1 MRENFPPEH
10 AILFTLDAQTVI
22 QKKPFKLNAMIGYVK
37 GDDQIFNCEDELTAD
52 NLDALWRQDMQDERN
67 QQAFKDA
74 LRSTDPDE
82 VDMKQRECEWKM
94 TWDDDAWD
102 RAREFEL
109 FDPEYPVEEL
119 EAQKEADV
127 NQRLPAP
134 VQTNTTQS
142 VALVKTSGSP
152 AQAIQPVHG
161 TVLSRPAQNAVR
173 GRVGITPYEA
183 AQGLIQTI
191 PMFCIGKG
199 WLVYQQGYY
208 ALESSENVKRIIM
221 EVCRPAVEQCGS
233 ANFVDHIFKI
243 LKTEPKL
250 FIRPDF
256 NCNCVAFDDCVL
268 DLDRWEKLVP
278 TPTILVTTHLRAS
291 FSRGKRTDCPEFK
304 RFLADVTFG
313 NSVLQERIWQAVGYL
328 LVPDQHGKAII
339 LLQGRKHSGKSVLV
353 NVVKRCFD
361 DELVVALSVNEFD
374 RRFATSSL
382 YGKKLCVDADL
393 SDERLDRIAVSVL
406 KKLTGSDSISGDVKF
421 GDYLQFENSAK
432 FLYGS
437 NHVVLLPNKDAAFY
451 DRLVVIP
458 FARTVPSDERDFR
471 LEEKLNAERDAIIV
485 QALAA
490 YRRLVKSNY
499 RFAGDFPINA
509 VTEDGGESTAD
520 KVSQFLREDCEIALG
535 VWTPTGTLYAA
546 FVRRFGN
553 LCSDKSFSG
562 LLFSI
567 ALSAGYPVG
576 KDKNRTSPKVNSVWG
591 FANLKLKEK
600 ADG

>member
-1 MRENFPPEH
+1 MRFLINEKEEFSAE
-10 AILFTLDAQTVI
+10 LFKYDG
-22 QKKPFKLNAMIGYVK
+22 P
-37 GDDQIFNCEDELTAD
+37 D
-52 NLDALWRQDMQDERN
+52 LDALWRQDMQDERN
-67 QQAFKDA
+67 QQAFKDE

-82 VDMKQRECEWKM
+82 VDMAQYEREWKAM
-94 TWDDDAWD
+94 WDDDAWD

-119 EAQKEADV
+119 EAQKETDA
-127 NQRLPAP
+127 NQCLPTP
-134 VQTNTTQS
+134 VQTNNAQS
-142 VALVKTSGSP
+142 AALVKTSGSP

-161 TVLSRPAQNAVR
+161 AVLPRSVQNAVR

-183 AQGLIQTI
+183 AQGLMQTI

-208 ALESSENVKRIIM
+208 ALKSSENVKRIIM

-233 ANFVDHIFKI
+233 ANFVDQIFKI

-268 DLDRWEKLVP
+268 DLDRWERIVP

-291 FSRGKRTDCPEFK
+291 FSRGERTDCPEFK
-304 RFLADVTFG
+304 RFLADVTLG
-313 NSVLQERIWQAVGYL
+313 NPVLQERIWQAVGYL

-339 LLQGRKHSGKSVLV
+339 LLQGRMHSGKSALA
-353 NVVKRCFD
+353 NVVKHCFD
-361 DELVVALSVNEFD
+361 DEFVIALSVNEFGK
-374 RRFATSSL
+374 RFATSSL

-393 SDERLDRIAVSVL
+393 SDERLDRTAVSVL
-406 KKLTGSDSISGDVKF
+406 KKLTGADSISGDVKF

-471 LEEKLNAERDAIIV
+471 LEEKLDAERDAIIF

-509 VTEDGGESTAD
+509 VTEDGGERIAD
-520 KVSQFLREDCEIALG
+520 SVSHFLREDCEIALG

-546 FVRRFGN
+546 FVRKFGN

-576 KDKNRTSPKVNSVWG
+576 KDKDRTSPKANSVWG
-591 FANLKLKEK
+591 FENLKLKEN

>member
-1 MRENFPPEH
+1 
-10 AILFTLDAQTVI
+10 
-22 QKKPFKLNAMIGYVK
+22 MIGYVK
-37 GDDQIFNCEDELTAD
+37 GDDQIFNCEDKLTAY

-82 VDMKQRECEWKM
+82 VDMKQREREWKM

-102 RAREFEL
+102 QAREFEL

-119 EAQKEADV
+119 EAQEETDA

-221 EVCRPAVEQCGS
+221 EVCRPTVEQCGS

-268 DLDRWEKLVP
+268 DLDRWERLVP
-278 TPTILVTTHLRAS
+278 TPAILVTTHLRAS

-304 RFLADVTFG
+304 RFLADVTLG
-313 NSVLQERIWQAVGYL
+313 NPVLQERIWQAVGYL

-393 SDERLDRIAVSVL
+393 SDERLSRDAVSVL

-458 FARTVPSDERDFR
+458 FARTVPLDERDFR

-499 RFAGDFPINA
+499 HFAGDFPINA
-509 VTEDGGESTAD
+509 VTEDGGESVAD
-520 KVSQFLREDCEIALG
+520 RVAQFLREDCEIAPG
-535 VWTPTGTLYAA
+535 VWTPTERLYKS

-553 LCSDKSFSG
+553 LCNYRYFSG

-576 KDKNRTSPKVNSVWG
+576 KDKDRTSPKANSVWG
-591 FANLKLKEK
+591 FENLKLKEN

>member
-1 MRENFPPEH
+1 MKKEEFPAE
-10 AILFTLDAQTVI
+10 
-22 QKKPFKLNAMIGYVK
+22 
-37 GDDQIFNCEDELTAD
+37 FNCDGPD
-52 NLDALWRQDMQDERN
+52 LDALWRQDMQDERN

-82 VDMKQRECEWKM
+82 VDTEQNEREWKA

-119 EAQKEADV
+119 EAQEETDA

-134 VQTNTTQS
+134 VQTNTAQS

-161 TVLSRPAQNAVR
+161 AVLPRPAQNAVR

-208 ALESSENVKRIIM
+208 ALKSSENVKRIIM

-233 ANFVDHIFKI
+233 ANFVDQIFKI

-268 DLDRWEKLVP
+268 DLDRWERIVP

-291 FSRGKRTDCPEFK
+291 FSRGERTDCPEFK
-304 RFLADVTFG
+304 RFLADVTLG
-313 NSVLQERIWQAVGYL
+313 NPVLQERIWQAVGYL

-339 LLQGRKHSGKSVLV
+339 LLQGRMHSGKSALA
-353 NVVKRCFD
+353 NVVKHCFD
-361 DELVVALSVNEFD
+361 DEFVIALSVNEFGK
-374 RRFATSSL
+374 RFATSSL

-393 SDERLDRIAVSVL
+393 SDERLDRTAVSVL
-406 KKLTGSDSISGDVKF
+406 KKLTGADSISGDVKF

-437 NHVVLLPNKDAAFY
+437 NHIVLLPNKDAAFY

-458 FARTVPSDERDFR
+458 FARTVPSDERDFW
-471 LEEKLNAERDAIIV
+471 LEEKLNAERDAIIIR
-485 QALAA
+485 ALAA

-520 KVSQFLREDCEIALG
+520 SVARFLREDCEIAPG

-553 LCSDKSFSG
+553 LCNDRYFSG

-576 KDKNRTSPKVNSVWG
+576 KDKDRTSPKANSVWG
-591 FANLKLKEK
+591 FENLKLKEN

>member
-1 MRENFPPEH
+1 
-10 AILFTLDAQTVI
+10 
-22 QKKPFKLNAMIGYVK
+22 MIGYVK
-37 GDDQIFNCEDELTAD
+37 GDDQIFNCEDKLTAD

-67 QQAFKDA
+67 QQAFKDE

-82 VDMKQRECEWKM
+82 VDMAQYEREWKAM
-94 TWDDDAWD
+94 WDDDAWD

-119 EAQKEADV
+119 EAQKETDA
-127 NQRLPAP
+127 NQCLPTP
-134 VQTNTTQS
+134 VQTNNAQS
-142 VALVKTSGSP
+142 AALVKTSGSP

-161 TVLSRPAQNAVR
+161 AVLPRSVQNAVR

-183 AQGLIQTI
+183 AQGLMQTI

-208 ALESSENVKRIIM
+208 ALKSSENVKRIIM

-233 ANFVDHIFKI
+233 ANFVDQIFKI

-268 DLDRWEKLVP
+268 DLDRWERIVP

-291 FSRGKRTDCPEFK
+291 FSRGERTDCPEFK

-313 NSVLQERIWQAVGYL
+313 NPVLQERIWQAVGYL

-339 LLQGRKHSGKSVLV
+339 LLQGRMHSGKSALA
-353 NVVKRCFD
+353 NVVKHCFD
-361 DELVVALSVNEFD
+361 DEFVIALSVNEFGK
-374 RRFATSSL
+374 RFATSSL

-393 SDERLDRIAVSVL
+393 SDERLDRTAVSVL
-406 KKLTGSDSISGDVKF
+406 KKLTGADSISGDVKF

-471 LEEKLNAERDAIIV
+471 LEEKLDAERDAIIF

-509 VTEDGGESTAD
+509 VTEDGGERIAD
-520 KVSQFLREDCEIALG
+520 SVSHFLREDCEIALG

-546 FVRRFGN
+546 FVRKFGN

-576 KDKNRTSPKVNSVWG
+576 KDKDRTSPKANSVWG
-591 FANLKLKEK
+591 FENLKLKEN

>member
-1 MRENFPPEH
+1 
-10 AILFTLDAQTVI
+10 
-22 QKKPFKLNAMIGYVK
+22 
-37 GDDQIFNCEDELTAD
+37 
-52 NLDALWRQDMQDERN
+52 MQDERN

-82 VDMKQRECEWKM
+82 VDMEHKECEWKM

-142 VALVKTSGSP
+142 AALVKTSGSP
-152 AQAIQPVHG
+152 AAIQSFHG
-161 TVLSRPAQNAVR
+161 AVLSRPAQNAVR
-173 GRVGITPYEA
+173 GRVGSGNNITPYEV
-183 AQGLIQTI
+183 AQVLIQTI
-191 PMFCIGKG
+191 PMFCIRKG
-199 WLVYQQGYY
+199 WLVYQQGHY
-208 ALESSENVKRIIM
+208 ALKSSEDIKRIIM

-233 ANFVDHIFKI
+233 ANFVDQIFKI
-243 LKTEPKL
+243 LKTEPRL

-268 DLDRWEKLVP
+268 DLDRWEVLVP
-278 TPTILVTTHLRAS
+278 TPEILVTTHLRAS
-291 FSRGKRTDCPEFK
+291 LGRGERTDCPEFK
-304 RFLADVTFG
+304 RFLADVTLG
-313 NSVLQERIWQAVGYL
+313 NPVLQERIWQAVGYL

-339 LLQGRKHSGKSVLV
+339 LLQGRMHSGKSALA
-353 NVVKRCFD
+353 NVVKHCFD

-393 SDERLDRIAVSVL
+393 SDERLSREAVSVL

-421 GDYLQFENSAK
+421 GDYLQFTNSAK

-458 FARTVPSDERDFR
+458 FARTVPLNERDFQ

-499 RFAGDFPINA
+499 RFAGEFPINA
-509 VTEDGGESTAD
+509 VTEDGGESIAD
-520 KVSQFLREDCEIALG
+520 SVAQFLREDCEIATG
-535 VWTPTGTLYAA
+535 VWTPTGRLYEA
-546 FVRRFGN
+546 FARRFGN
-553 LCSDKSFSG
+553 LCNDRYFSG

-576 KDKNRTSPKVNSVWG
+576 KDKDRTSPKANSVWG
-591 FANLKLKEK
+591 FENLKLKER
-600 ADG
+600 

>member
-1 MRENFPPEH
+1 
-10 AILFTLDAQTVI
+10 
-22 QKKPFKLNAMIGYVK
+22 
-37 GDDQIFNCEDELTAD
+37 
-52 NLDALWRQDMQDERN
+52 MQDERN

-82 VDMKQRECEWKM
+82 VDMEHKECEWKM

-142 VALVKTSGSP
+142 AALVKTSGSP
-152 AQAIQPVHG
+152 VAIQPVHG
-161 TVLSRPAQNAVR
+161 AVLSRPAQNAVH

-183 AQGLIQTI
+183 AQGLMQTI
-191 PMFCIGKG
+191 PMFCIGKD
-199 WLVYQQGYY
+199 WLVYRQGYY
-208 ALESSENVKRIIM
+208 ALKSSEDLKRVIM

-233 ANFVDHIFKI
+233 ANFVDQIFKI

-268 DLDRWEKLVP
+268 DLDRWERIVP

-291 FSRGKRTDCPEFK
+291 FSRGERTDCPEFK
-304 RFLADVTFG
+304 RFLADVTLG
-313 NSVLQERIWQAVGYL
+313 NPVLQERIWQAVGYL

-339 LLQGRKHSGKSVLV
+339 LLQGRKHSGKSVLS
-353 NVVKRCFD
+353 NVVKNCFD

-393 SDERLDRIAVSVL
+393 SDERLSREAVSVL
-406 KKLTGSDSISGDVKF
+406 KKLTGADSISGDVKF
-421 GDYLQFENSAK
+421 GDYLQFTNSAK

-458 FARTVPSDERDFR
+458 FAKSVPRDARDFW

-520 KVSQFLREDCEIALG
+520 KVAQFLREDCEIALG

-546 FVRRFGN
+546 FVRKFGN
-553 LCSDKSFSG
+553 LCNDRYFSG

-576 KDKNRTSPKVNSVWG
+576 KDKDRTSPKANSVWG
-591 FANLKLKEK
+591 FENLKLKEN

>member
-1 MRENFPPEH
+1 
-10 AILFTLDAQTVI
+10 
-22 QKKPFKLNAMIGYVK
+22 MIGYVK
-37 GDDQIFNCEDELTAD
+37 GDDQIFNCEDKLTAD

-67 QQAFKDA
+67 QQAFKDE

-82 VDMKQRECEWKM
+82 VDMAQYEREWKAM
-94 TWDDDAWD
+94 WDDDAWD

-119 EAQKEADV
+119 EAQKETDA
-127 NQRLPAP
+127 NQCLPTP
-134 VQTNTTQS
+134 VQTNNAQS
-142 VALVKTSGSP
+142 AALVKTLGSP

-161 TVLSRPAQNAVR
+161 AVLPRSVQNAVR

-183 AQGLIQTI
+183 AQGLMQTI
-191 PMFCIGKG
+191 PMFCIGKE
-199 WLVYQQGYY
+199 WLVYQQGHY
-208 ALESSENVKRIIM
+208 ALKSGEDVRRVIM
-221 EVCRPAVEQCGS
+221 EVCRSAVEQCGS
-233 ANFVDHIFKI
+233 ANFVDQIFKI

-278 TPTILVTTHLRAS
+278 TPAILVTTHLRAS
-291 FSRGKRTDCPEFK
+291 FSRGERTDCPEFK
-304 RFLADVTFG
+304 RFLADVTLG
-313 NSVLQERIWQAVGYL
+313 NPVLQERIWQAVGYL

-353 NVVKRCFD
+353 NVVKNCFD
-361 DELVVALSVNEFD
+361 DELVVALSVNEFG

-393 SDERLDRIAVSVL
+393 SDERLSREAVSVL
-406 KKLTGSDSISGDVKF
+406 KKLTGADSISGDVKF
-421 GDYLQFENSAK
+421 GDYLQFTNSAK

-437 NHVVLLPNKDAAFY
+437 NHVVLLPSKDAAFY

-458 FARTVPSDERDFR
+458 FARTVPLNERDFQ
-471 LEEKLNAERDAIIV
+471 LEEKLNAERDAIIF

-520 KVSQFLREDCEIALG
+520 RVAQFLREDCEIALG

-553 LCSDKSFSG
+553 LCNDRSFSG
-562 LLFSI
+562 LLFST

-576 KDKNRTSPKVNSVWG
+576 KDKDRTSPKANSVWG
-591 FANLKLKEK
+591 FENLKLKEN

>member
-1 MRENFPPEH
+1 MKKEEFSAE
-10 AILFTLDAQTVI
+10 LFKCDG
-22 QKKPFKLNAMIGYVK
+22 P
-37 GDDQIFNCEDELTAD
+37 D
-52 NLDALWRQDMQDERN
+52 LDALWRQDMQDKRN

-82 VDMKQRECEWKM
+82 VDVEQQEREWEIA
-94 TWDDDAWD
+94 WDDDAWD
-102 RAREFEL
+102 QAWEFEL

-119 EAQKEADV
+119 EAQEEADA
-127 NQRLPAP
+127 NQCLPAP
-134 VQTNTTQS
+134 VQANTTQS

-152 AQAIQPVHG
+152 AQAIQPVRG
-161 TVLSRPAQNAVR
+161 TVLPRSVQNAVR

-183 AQGLIQTI
+183 AQGLMQTI
-191 PMFCIGKG
+191 PMFCIGKS

-208 ALESSENVKRIIM
+208 TLKSSENVKRIIM

-233 ANFVDHIFKI
+233 ANFVDQIFKI

-250 FIRPDF
+250 FIQPDF
-256 NCNCVAFDDCVL
+256 NRNCVAFDDCVL
-268 DLDRWEKLVP
+268 DLDRWERIMP
-278 TPTILVTTHLRAS
+278 TPAILVTTHLRAS
-291 FSRGKRTDCPEFK
+291 LSRGERTDCPEFK
-304 RFLADVTFG
+304 RFLADVTLG
-313 NSVLQERIWQAVGYL
+313 NPVLQERIWQAVGYL

-393 SDERLDRIAVSVL
+393 SDERLDRTAVSVL
-406 KKLTGSDSISGDVKF
+406 KKLTGADSISGDVKF

-509 VTEDGGESTAD
+509 VTEDGGERIAD
-520 KVSQFLREDCEIALG
+520 SVSHFLREDCEIALG

-546 FVRRFGN
+546 FVRKFGN

-576 KDKNRTSPKVNSVWG
+576 KDKDRTSPKANSVWG
-591 FANLKLKEK
+591 FENLKLKEN

>member
-1 MRENFPPEH
+1 MKKEEFSAE
-10 AILFTLDAQTVI
+10 LFKCDGSDLDT
-22 QKKPFKLNAMIGYVK
+22 
-37 GDDQIFNCEDELTAD
+37 
-52 NLDALWRQDMQDERN
+52 LWRQDMQDERN

-82 VDMKQRECEWKM
+82 VDLEQHEREWKM
-94 TWDDDAWD
+94 MWDDDAWD

-119 EAQKEADV
+119 EAQEETDA

-134 VQTNTTQS
+134 VQTNTAQS

-161 TVLSRPAQNAVR
+161 AVLPRPAQNAVR

-208 ALESSENVKRIIM
+208 ALKSSENVKRIIM
-221 EVCRPAVEQCGS
+221 EVCRSAVEQCGS
-233 ANFVDHIFKI
+233 ANFVDQIFKI

-268 DLDRWEKLVP
+268 DLDRWERIVP

-291 FSRGKRTDCPEFK
+291 FSRGERTDCPEFK
-304 RFLADVTFG
+304 RFLADVTLG
-313 NSVLQERIWQAVGYL
+313 NPVLQERIWQAVGYL

-393 SDERLDRIAVSVL
+393 SDERLDRTAVSVL
-406 KKLTGSDSISGDVKF
+406 KKLTGADSISGDVKF
-421 GDYLQFENSAK
+421 GDYLQFTNSAK

-471 LEEKLNAERDAIIV
+471 LEEKLNAERDAIIIR
-485 QALAA
+485 ALAA

-520 KVSQFLREDCEIALG
+520 KVGQFLREDCEIAFG
-535 VWTPTGTLYAA
+535 VWTPTGALYAA

-553 LCSDKSFSG
+553 LCNDRYFSG

-576 KDKNRTSPKVNSVWG
+576 KDKDRTSPKANSVWG
-591 FANLKLKEK
+591 FANLKLKEN

>member
-1 MRENFPPEH
+1 
-10 AILFTLDAQTVI
+10 
-22 QKKPFKLNAMIGYVK
+22 
-37 GDDQIFNCEDELTAD
+37 
-52 NLDALWRQDMQDERN
+52 MQDERN

-82 VDMKQRECEWKM
+82 VDMEHKECEWKM

-142 VALVKTSGSP
+142 AALVKTSGSP
-152 AQAIQPVHG
+152 AAIQPFHG
-161 TVLSRPAQNAVR
+161 AVLSRPAQNAVR
-173 GRVGITPYEA
+173 GRVGSGNNITPYEVT
-183 AQGLIQTI
+183 QGLIQTI
-191 PMFCIGKG
+191 PMFCIRKG
-199 WLVYQQGYY
+199 WLVYQQGHY
-208 ALESSENVKRIIM
+208 ALKSSEDIKRIIM

-233 ANFVDHIFKI
+233 ANFVDQIFKI
-243 LKTEPKL
+243 LKTEPRL

-268 DLDRWEKLVP
+268 DLDRWEVLVP
-278 TPTILVTTHLRAS
+278 TPEILVTTHLRAS
-291 FSRGKRTDCPEFK
+291 LGRGERTDCPEFK
-304 RFLADVTFG
+304 RFLADVTLG
-313 NSVLQERIWQAVGYL
+313 NPVLQERIWQAVGYL

-339 LLQGRKHSGKSVLV
+339 LLQGRMHSGKSALA
-353 NVVKRCFD
+353 NVVKHCFD

-393 SDERLDRIAVSVL
+393 SDERLSREAVSVL

-421 GDYLQFENSAK
+421 GDYLQFTNSAK

-458 FARTVPSDERDFR
+458 FARTVPLNERDFQ

-499 RFAGDFPINA
+499 RFAGEFPINA
-509 VTEDGGESTAD
+509 VTEDGGESIAD
-520 KVSQFLREDCEIALG
+520 SVAQFLREDCEIATG
-535 VWTPTGTLYAA
+535 VWTPTERLYKS

-553 LCSDKSFSG
+553 LCNDRYFSG

-576 KDKNRTSPKVNSVWG
+576 KDKDRTSPKANSVWE
-591 FANLKLKEK
+591 FENLKLKEN

>member
-1 MRENFPPEH
+1 
-10 AILFTLDAQTVI
+10 
-22 QKKPFKLNAMIGYVK
+22 MIGYVK
-37 GDDQIFNCEDELTAD
+37 GDDQIFNCEDKLTAD

-67 QQAFKDA
+67 QQAFKDE

-82 VDMKQRECEWKM
+82 VDTEQNEREWKAM
-94 TWDDDAWD
+94 WDDDAWD

-119 EAQKEADV
+119 EAQKETDA
-127 NQRLPAP
+127 NQCLPTP
-134 VQTNTTQS
+134 VQTNNAQS
-142 VALVKTSGSP
+142 AALVKTSGSP

-161 TVLSRPAQNAVR
+161 AVLPRSVQNAVR

-183 AQGLIQTI
+183 AQGLMQTI

-208 ALESSENVKRIIM
+208 ALKSSENVKRIIM

-233 ANFVDHIFKI
+233 ANFVDQIFKI

-268 DLDRWEKLVP
+268 DLDRWERIVP

-291 FSRGKRTDCPEFK
+291 FSRGERTDCPEFK
-304 RFLADVTFG
+304 RFLADVTLG
-313 NSVLQERIWQAVGYL
+313 NPVLQERIWQAVGYL

-339 LLQGRKHSGKSVLV
+339 LLQGRMHSGKSALA
-353 NVVKRCFD
+353 NVVKHCFD
-361 DELVVALSVNEFD
+361 DEFVIALSVNEFGK
-374 RRFATSSL
+374 RFATSSL

-393 SDERLDRIAVSVL
+393 SDERLDRTAVSVL

-458 FARTVPSDERDFR
+458 FARTVPLDERDFR
-471 LEEKLNAERDAIIV
+471 LEEKLNAERDAIII

-520 KVSQFLREDCEIALG
+520 RVAQFLREDCEIALG
-535 VWTPTGTLYAA
+535 VWTPTERLYEA
-546 FVRRFGN
+546 FARRFGN
-553 LCSDKSFSG
+553 LCSDRYFSG

-576 KDKNRTSPKVNSVWG
+576 KDKDRTSPKANSVWG
-591 FANLKLKEK
+591 FENLKLKEN

>member
-1 MRENFPPEH
+1 
-10 AILFTLDAQTVI
+10 
-22 QKKPFKLNAMIGYVK
+22 MIGYVK
-37 GDDQIFNCEDELTAD
+37 GDDQIFNCEDKLTAD

-67 QQAFKDA
+67 QQAFKDE

-82 VDMKQRECEWKM
+82 VDMAQYEREWKAM
-94 TWDDDAWD
+94 WDDDAWD

-119 EAQKEADV
+119 EAQKETDA
-127 NQRLPAP
+127 NQCLPTP
-134 VQTNTTQS
+134 VQTNNAQS
-142 VALVKTSGSP
+142 AALVKTSGSP

-161 TVLSRPAQNAVR
+161 AVLPRSVQDAVR

-183 AQGLIQTI
+183 AQGLMQTI

-208 ALESSENVKRIIM
+208 ALKSSENVKRIIM

-233 ANFVDHIFKI
+233 ANFVDQIFKI

-268 DLDRWEKLVP
+268 DLDRWERIVP

-291 FSRGKRTDCPEFK
+291 FSRGERTDCPEFK
-304 RFLADVTFG
+304 RFLADVTLG
-313 NSVLQERIWQAVGYL
+313 NPVLQERIWQAVGYL

-339 LLQGRKHSGKSVLV
+339 LLQGRMHSGKSALA
-353 NVVKRCFD
+353 NVVKHCFD
-361 DELVVALSVNEFD
+361 DEFVIALSVNEFGK
-374 RRFATSSL
+374 RFATSSL

-393 SDERLDRIAVSVL
+393 SDERLDRTAVSVL
-406 KKLTGSDSISGDVKF
+406 KKLTGADSISGDVKF

-471 LEEKLNAERDAIIV
+471 LEEKLDAERDAIIF

-509 VTEDGGESTAD
+509 VTEDGGERIAD
-520 KVSQFLREDCEIALG
+520 SVSHFLREDCEIALG

-546 FVRRFGN
+546 FVRKFGN

-576 KDKNRTSPKVNSVWG
+576 KDKDRTSPKANSVWG
-591 FANLKLKEK
+591 FENLKLKEN

>member
-1 MRENFPPEH
+1 
-10 AILFTLDAQTVI
+10 
-22 QKKPFKLNAMIGYVK
+22 MIGYVK
-37 GDDQIFNCEDELTAD
+37 GDDQIFNCEDKLTAD

-67 QQAFKDA
+67 QQAFKDE

-82 VDMKQRECEWKM
+82 VDMAQYEREWKAM
-94 TWDDDAWD
+94 WDDDAWD

-119 EAQKEADV
+119 EAQKETDA
-127 NQRLPAP
+127 NQCLPTP
-134 VQTNTTQS
+134 VQTNNAQS
-142 VALVKTSGSP
+142 AALVKTLGSP

-161 TVLSRPAQNAVR
+161 AVLPRSVQNAVR

-183 AQGLIQTI
+183 AQGLMQTI
-191 PMFCIGKG
+191 PMFCIGKE
-199 WLVYQQGYY
+199 WLVYQQGHY
-208 ALESSENVKRIIM
+208 ALKSGEDVRRVIM
-221 EVCRPAVEQCGS
+221 EVCRSAVEQCGS
-233 ANFVDHIFKI
+233 ANFVDQIFKI

-278 TPTILVTTHLRAS
+278 TPAILVTTHLRAS
-291 FSRGKRTDCPEFK
+291 FSRGERTDCPEFK
-304 RFLADVTFG
+304 RFLADVTLG
-313 NSVLQERIWQAVGYL
+313 NPVLQERIWQAVGYL

-353 NVVKRCFD
+353 NVVKNCFD
-361 DELVVALSVNEFD
+361 DELVVALSVNEFG

-393 SDERLDRIAVSVL
+393 SDERLSREAVSVL
-406 KKLTGSDSISGDVKF
+406 KKLTGADSISGDVKF
-421 GDYLQFENSAK
+421 GDYLQFTNSAK

-437 NHVVLLPNKDAAFY
+437 NHVVLLPSKDAAFY

-458 FARTVPSDERDFR
+458 FARTVPLNERDFQ
-471 LEEKLNAERDAIIV
+471 LEEKLNAERDAIIF

-520 KVSQFLREDCEIALG
+520 KMAQFLREDCEIAFG

-553 LCSDKSFSG
+553 LCSDRYFSG

-567 ALSAGYPVG
+567 ALSAGYPVS
-576 KDKNRTSPKVNSVWG
+576 KDKDRTSPKANSVWG
-591 FANLKLKEK
+591 FENLKLKEN

>member
-1 MRENFPPEH
+1 MVSKL
-10 AILFTLDAQTVI
+10 I
-22 QKKPFKLNAMIGYVK
+22 KKEEFSAEFKCDGP
-37 GDDQIFNCEDELTAD
+37 D
-52 NLDALWRQDMQDERN
+52 LDALWRQDMQDERN
-67 QQAFKDA
+67 QQAFKDE

-82 VDMKQRECEWKM
+82 VDMAQYEREWKAM
-94 TWDDDAWD
+94 WDDDAWD

-119 EAQKEADV
+119 EAQKETDA
-127 NQRLPAP
+127 NQCLPAP

-142 VALVKTSGSP
+142 AALVKTSGSP

-161 TVLSRPAQNAVR
+161 AVLPRSVQNAVR

-183 AQGLIQTI
+183 AQGLMQTI

-208 ALESSENVKRIIM
+208 ALKSSENVKRIIM

-233 ANFVDHIFKI
+233 ANFVDQIFKI

-268 DLDRWEKLVP
+268 DLDRWERIVP

-291 FSRGKRTDCPEFK
+291 FSRGERTDCPEFK
-304 RFLADVTFG
+304 RFLADVTLG
-313 NSVLQERIWQAVGYL
+313 NPVLQERIWQAVGYL

-339 LLQGRKHSGKSVLV
+339 LLQGRMHSGKSALA
-353 NVVKRCFD
+353 NVVKHCFD
-361 DELVVALSVNEFD
+361 DEFVIALSVNEFGK
-374 RRFATSSL
+374 RFATSSL

-393 SDERLDRIAVSVL
+393 SDERLDRTAVSVL
-406 KKLTGSDSISGDVKF
+406 KKLTGADSISGDVKF

-471 LEEKLNAERDAIIV
+471 LEEKLDAERDAIIF

-509 VTEDGGESTAD
+509 VTEDGGERIAD
-520 KVSQFLREDCEIALG
+520 SVSHFLREDCEIALG

-546 FVRRFGN
+546 FVRKFGN

-576 KDKNRTSPKVNSVWG
+576 KDKDRTSPKANSVWG
-591 FANLKLKEK
+591 FENLKLKEN

>member
-1 MRENFPPEH
+1 MKKEEFPAE
-10 AILFTLDAQTVI
+10 
-22 QKKPFKLNAMIGYVK
+22 
-37 GDDQIFNCEDELTAD
+37 FNCDGPD
-52 NLDALWRQDMQDERN
+52 LDALWRQDMQDERN

-82 VDMKQRECEWKM
+82 VDTEQNEREWKA

-102 RAREFEL
+102 QARKFEL

-119 EAQKEADV
+119 EAQKETDA

-152 AQAIQPVHG
+152 AQAVQPVHG
-161 TVLSRPAQNAVR
+161 TVIPRSVQNAVH
-173 GRVGITPYEA
+173 GRVGTTPYEA

-191 PMFCIGKG
+191 PMFCIRKA

-208 ALESSENVKRIIM
+208 ALKSGEDIRRVIM
-221 EVCRPAVEQCGS
+221 EVCRSAVEQCGS
-233 ANFVDHIFKI
+233 ANFVDQIFKI

-256 NCNCVAFDDCVL
+256 NCNCVALDDCVL
-268 DLDRWEKLVP
+268 DLDRWERIVP
-278 TPTILVTTHLRAS
+278 TPAILVTTHLRAS
-291 FSRGKRTDCPEFK
+291 FSRGERTDCPEFK
-304 RFLADVTFG
+304 RFLADVTLG
-313 NSVLQERIWQAVGYL
+313 NPVLQERIWQAVGYL

-339 LLQGRKHSGKSVLV
+339 LLQGRKHSGKSVLS
-353 NVVKRCFD
+353 NVVKNCFD

-393 SDERLDRIAVSVL
+393 SDERLDRTAVSVL
-406 KKLTGSDSISGDVKF
+406 KKLTGADSISGDVKF

-509 VTEDGGESTAD
+509 VTEDGGESIAGSVA
-520 KVSQFLREDCEIALG
+520 KFLREDCEIALG

-553 LCSDKSFSG
+553 LCGDRYFSG
-562 LLFSI
+562 LLFLI

-576 KDKNRTSPKVNSVWG
+576 KDKDRTSPKANSVWG
-591 FANLKLKEK
+591 FANLKLKEN

>member
-1 MRENFPPEH
+1 MRFLINEKEEFSAE
-10 AILFTLDAQTVI
+10 LFKYDG
-22 QKKPFKLNAMIGYVK
+22 P
-37 GDDQIFNCEDELTAD
+37 D
-52 NLDALWRQDMQDERN
+52 LDALWRQDMQDERN

-82 VDMKQRECEWKM
+82 VDMKQREREWKM

-102 RAREFEL
+102 QAREFEL

-119 EAQKEADV
+119 EAQEETDA

-134 VQTNTTQS
+134 VQTNNTQS

-152 AQAIQPVHG
+152 VQVIQPVHG
-161 TVLSRPAQNAVR
+161 TVLPYSVQNTVRSRVAV
-173 GRVGITPYEA
+173 TPYEA
-183 AQGLIQTI
+183 AQGLMQTI
-191 PMFCIGKG
+191 PMFCIGKA

-208 ALESSENVKRIIM
+208 ALKSGEDIRRIIM

-233 ANFVDHIFKI
+233 ANFVDQIFKI

-250 FIRPDF
+250 FIHPNF
-256 NCNCVAFDDCVL
+256 NRNCIAFDDCVL
-268 DLDRWEKLVP
+268 DLDRWERLVP

-291 FSRGKRTDCPEFK
+291 FSRGERTDCPEFK
-304 RFLADVTFG
+304 RFLADVTLG
-313 NSVLQERIWQAVGYL
+313 NPVLQERIWQAVGYL

-339 LLQGRKHSGKSVLV
+339 LLQGRKHSGKSVLS
-353 NVVKRCFD
+353 NVVKNCFD

-393 SDERLDRIAVSVL
+393 SDERLSREAVSVL
-406 KKLTGSDSISGDVKF
+406 KKLTGADSISGDVKF
-421 GDYLQFENSAK
+421 GDYLQFTNSAK

-471 LEEKLNAERDAIIV
+471 LEEKLDAERDAIIF

-509 VTEDGGESTAD
+509 VTEDGGERIAD
-520 KVSQFLREDCEIALG
+520 SVSHFLREDCEIALG
-535 VWTPTGTLYAA
+535 VWTPTGMLYAA
-546 FVRRFGN
+546 FVRKFGN

-576 KDKNRTSPKVNSVWG
+576 KDKDRTSPKANSVWG
-591 FANLKLKEK
+591 FENLKLKEN

>member
-1 MRENFPPEH
+1 
-10 AILFTLDAQTVI
+10 
-22 QKKPFKLNAMIGYVK
+22 
-37 GDDQIFNCEDELTAD
+37 
-52 NLDALWRQDMQDERN
+52 MQDERN
-67 QQAFKDA
+67 QQTFKDA

-82 VDMKQRECEWKM
+82 VDMEHKECEWKM

-119 EAQKEADV
+119 EAQKETDA
-127 NQRLPAP
+127 NQCLPAP
-134 VQTNTTQS
+134 VQTNNTQS
-142 VALVKTSGSP
+142 AALVKTSGSP
-152 AQAIQPVHG
+152 AQAVQPVHG
-161 TVLSRPAQNAVR
+161 AVLPRSVQNAAR

-221 EVCRPAVEQCGS
+221 EVCRPAIEQCGS

-393 SDERLDRIAVSVL
+393 SDERLSRDAVSVL

-458 FARTVPSDERDFR
+458 FARTVPLDERDFR

-499 RFAGDFPINA
+499 HFAGDFPINA
-509 VTEDGGESTAD
+509 VTEDGGESVAD
-520 KVSQFLREDCEIALG
+520 RVAQFLREDCEIAPG
-535 VWTPTGTLYAA
+535 VWTPTERLYKS

-553 LCSDKSFSG
+553 LCNDRYFSG

-576 KDKNRTSPKVNSVWG
+576 KDKDRTSPKANSVWG
-591 FANLKLKEK
+591 FENLKLKEN

>member
-1 MRENFPPEH
+1 MRENFFPKH

-22 QKKPFKLNAMIGYVK
+22 QKKPFKSNAMIGYV
-37 GDDQIFNCEDELTAD
+37 EDELTAD

-74 LRSTDPDE
+74 FRSTDPDE
-82 VDMKQRECEWKM
+82 VDMERHEREWKM

-119 EAQKEADV
+119 EAQKETDA
-127 NQRLPAP
+127 NQCLPAP
-134 VQTNTTQS
+134 VQTNNTQS
-142 VALVKTSGSP
+142 AALVKTSGSP
-152 AQAIQPVHG
+152 AQAVQPVHG
-161 TVLSRPAQNAVR
+161 AVLPRSVQNAVR

-191 PMFCIGKG
+191 PMFCIRKA
-199 WLVYQQGYY
+199 WLVYQQGHY
-208 ALESSENVKRIIM
+208 ALKSSEDIKRIIM
-221 EVCRPAVEQCGS
+221 EVCRSAVEQCGS
-233 ANFVDHIFKI
+233 ANFVDQIFKI

-250 FIRPDF
+250 FIQPNF

-268 DLDRWEKLVP
+268 DLDRWEVLVP
-278 TPTILVTTHLRAS
+278 TPEILVTTHLRAS
-291 FSRGKRTDCPEFK
+291 FSRGERTDCPEFK
-304 RFLADVTFG
+304 RFLADVTLG
-313 NSVLQERIWQAVGYL
+313 NPVLQERIWQAVGYL

-339 LLQGRKHSGKSVLV
+339 LLQGRKHSGKSVLS
-353 NVVKRCFD
+353 NVVKNCFD
-361 DELVVALSVNEFD
+361 DELVVALSVNEFG

-393 SDERLDRIAVSVL
+393 SDERLDRTAVSVL
-406 KKLTGSDSISGDVKF
+406 KKLTGADSISGDVKF

-451 DRLVVIP
+451 DRLIVIP

-471 LEEKLNAERDAIIV
+471 LEEKLNAERDSIII

-520 KVSQFLREDCEIALG
+520 KMAQFLREDCEIAFG

-553 LCSDKSFSG
+553 LCSDRYFSG

-567 ALSAGYPVG
+567 ALSAGYPVS
-576 KDKNRTSPKVNSVWG
+576 KDKDRTSPKANSVWG
-591 FANLKLKEK
+591 FENLKLKEN

>member
-1 MRENFPPEH
+1 
-10 AILFTLDAQTVI
+10 
-22 QKKPFKLNAMIGYVK
+22 
-37 GDDQIFNCEDELTAD
+37 
-52 NLDALWRQDMQDERN
+52 MQDERN

-82 VDMKQRECEWKM
+82 VDMEQHEREWKA
-94 TWDDDAWD
+94 TWEDDAWD

-119 EAQKEADV
+119 EAQEETDA
-127 NQRLPAP
+127 NQRLLAP

-221 EVCRPAVEQCGS
+221 EVCRPTVEQCGS

-268 DLDRWEKLVP
+268 DLDRWERLVP
-278 TPTILVTTHLRAS
+278 TPAILVTTHLRAS

-304 RFLADVTFG
+304 RFLADVTLG
-313 NSVLQERIWQAVGYL
+313 NPVLQERIWQAVGYL

-393 SDERLDRIAVSVL
+393 SDKRLSRDAVSVL

-458 FARTVPSDERDFR
+458 FARTVPLDERDFR

-499 RFAGDFPINA
+499 HFAGDFPINA
-509 VTEDGGESTAD
+509 VTEDGGESVAD
-520 KVSQFLREDCEIALG
+520 RVAQFLREDCEIAPG
-535 VWTPTGTLYAA
+535 VWTPTERLYKS

-553 LCSDKSFSG
+553 LCNDRYFSG

-576 KDKNRTSPKVNSVWG
+576 KDKDRTSPKANSVWG
-591 FANLKLKEK
+591 FENLKLKEN

>member
-1 MRENFPPEH
+1 
-10 AILFTLDAQTVI
+10 
-22 QKKPFKLNAMIGYVK
+22 MIGYVK
-37 GDDQIFNCEDELTAD
+37 GDDQIFNCEDKLTAD

-67 QQAFKDA
+67 QQAFKDE

-82 VDMKQRECEWKM
+82 VDMAQYEREWKAM
-94 TWDDDAWD
+94 WDDDAWD

-119 EAQKEADV
+119 EAQKETDA
-127 NQRLPAP
+127 NQCLPTP
-134 VQTNTTQS
+134 VQTNNAQS
-142 VALVKTSGSP
+142 AALVKTSGSP

-161 TVLSRPAQNAVR
+161 AVLPRSVQNAVR

-183 AQGLIQTI
+183 AQGLMQTI

-208 ALESSENVKRIIM
+208 ALKSSENVKRIIM

-233 ANFVDHIFKI
+233 ANFVDQIFKI

-268 DLDRWEKLVP
+268 DLDRWERIVP

-291 FSRGKRTDCPEFK
+291 FSRSERTDCPEFK
-304 RFLADVTFG
+304 RFLADVTLG
-313 NSVLQERIWQAVGYL
+313 NPVLQERIWQAVGYL

-339 LLQGRKHSGKSVLV
+339 LLQGRMHSGKSALA
-353 NVVKRCFD
+353 NVVKHCFD
-361 DELVVALSVNEFD
+361 DEFVIALSVNEFGK
-374 RRFATSSL
+374 RFATSSL

-393 SDERLDRIAVSVL
+393 SDERLDRTAVSVL

-458 FARTVPSDERDFR
+458 FARTVPLDERDFR
-471 LEEKLNAERDAIIV
+471 LEEKLNAERDAIII

-520 KVSQFLREDCEIALG
+520 RVAQFLREDCEIALG
-535 VWTPTGTLYAA
+535 VWTPTERLYEA
-546 FVRRFGN
+546 FARRFGN
-553 LCSDKSFSG
+553 LCSDRYFSG

-576 KDKNRTSPKVNSVWG
+576 KDKDRTSPKANSVWG
-591 FANLKLKEK
+591 FENLKLKEN

>member
-1 MRENFPPEH
+1 
-10 AILFTLDAQTVI
+10 
-22 QKKPFKLNAMIGYVK
+22 MIGYVK
-37 GDDQIFNCEDELTAD
+37 GDDQIFNCEDKLTAD

-67 QQAFKDA
+67 QQAFKDE

-82 VDMKQRECEWKM
+82 VDMAQYEREWKAM
-94 TWDDDAWD
+94 WDDDAWD

-119 EAQKEADV
+119 EAQKETDA
-127 NQRLPAP
+127 NQCLPTP
-134 VQTNTTQS
+134 VQTNNAQS
-142 VALVKTSGSP
+142 AALVKTSGSP

-161 TVLSRPAQNAVR
+161 AVLPRSVQNAVR

-183 AQGLIQTI
+183 AQGLMQTI

-208 ALESSENVKRIIM
+208 ALKSSENVKRIIM

-233 ANFVDHIFKI
+233 ANFVDQIFKI

-268 DLDRWEKLVP
+268 DLDRWERIVP

-291 FSRGKRTDCPEFK
+291 FSRSERTDCPEFK
-304 RFLADVTFG
+304 RFLADVTLG
-313 NSVLQERIWQAVGYL
+313 NPVLQERIWQAVGYL

-339 LLQGRKHSGKSVLV
+339 LLQGRMHSGKSALA
-353 NVVKRCFD
+353 NVVKHCFD
-361 DELVVALSVNEFD
+361 DEFVIALSVNEFGK
-374 RRFATSSL
+374 RFATSSL

-393 SDERLDRIAVSVL
+393 SDERLDRTAVSVL
-406 KKLTGSDSISGDVKF
+406 KKLTGADSISGDVKF

-471 LEEKLNAERDAIIV
+471 LEEKLDAERDAIIF

-509 VTEDGGESTAD
+509 VTEDGGERIAD
-520 KVSQFLREDCEIALG
+520 SVSHFLREDCEIALG

-546 FVRRFGN
+546 FVRKFGN

-576 KDKNRTSPKVNSVWG
+576 KDKDRTSPKANSVWG
-591 FANLKLKEK
+591 FENLKLKEN

>member
-1 MRENFPPEH
+1 
-10 AILFTLDAQTVI
+10 
-22 QKKPFKLNAMIGYVK
+22 
-37 GDDQIFNCEDELTAD
+37 
-52 NLDALWRQDMQDERN
+52 MQDERN

-82 VDMKQRECEWKM
+82 VDMEHKECEWKM

-142 VALVKTSGSP
+142 AALVKTSGSP
-152 AQAIQPVHG
+152 AAIQPFHG
-161 TVLSRPAQNAVR
+161 AVLSRPAQNAVR
-173 GRVGITPYEA
+173 GRVGSGNNITPYEVT
-183 AQGLIQTI
+183 QGLIQTI
-191 PMFCIGKG
+191 PMFCIRKG
-199 WLVYQQGYY
+199 WLVYQQGHY
-208 ALESSENVKRIIM
+208 ALKSSEDIKRIIM

-233 ANFVDHIFKI
+233 ANFVDQIFKI
-243 LKTEPKL
+243 LKTEPRL

-268 DLDRWEKLVP
+268 DLDRWEVLVP
-278 TPTILVTTHLRAS
+278 TPEILVTTHLRAS
-291 FSRGKRTDCPEFK
+291 LGRGERTDCPEFK
-304 RFLADVTFG
+304 RFLADVTLG
-313 NSVLQERIWQAVGYL
+313 NPVLQERIWQAVGYL

-339 LLQGRKHSGKSVLV
+339 LLQGRMHSGKSALA
-353 NVVKRCFD
+353 NVVKHCFD

-374 RRFATSSL
+374 RRFAMSSL

-393 SDERLDRIAVSVL
+393 SDERLSREAVSVL

-421 GDYLQFENSAK
+421 GDYLQFTNSAK

-458 FARTVPSDERDFR
+458 FARTVPLNERDFQ

-499 RFAGDFPINA
+499 RFAGEFPINA
-509 VTEDGGESTAD
+509 VTEDGGESIAD
-520 KVSQFLREDCEIALG
+520 SVAQFLREDCEIATG
-535 VWTPTGTLYAA
+535 VWTPTERLYKS

-553 LCSDKSFSG
+553 LCNDRYFSG

-576 KDKNRTSPKVNSVWG
+576 KDKDRTSPKANSVWG
-591 FANLKLKEK
+591 FENLKLKEN